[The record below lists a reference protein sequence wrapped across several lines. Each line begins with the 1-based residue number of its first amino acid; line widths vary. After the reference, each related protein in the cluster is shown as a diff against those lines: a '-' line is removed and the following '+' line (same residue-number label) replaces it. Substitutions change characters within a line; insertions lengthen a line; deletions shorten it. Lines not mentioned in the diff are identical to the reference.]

1 MRMLDDLAG
10 KVAVITGAGSGIG
23 EGLARACAAEGMHVV
38 VADVD
43 QARADTVAASLG
55 GVGSALPVAVDV
67 SDADAVD
74 RFATLV
80 YETFGA
86 THLLC
91 NNAGVCPFGRLW
103 EFTAVDWQWI
113 VGVNLFG
120 VANGIRSFVPR
131 MLAQGTGA
139 HIVNTASGAGF
150 IAEPRLGAYAAT
162 KHAVIAISDALRLE
176 LAPHGIGVS
185 ALCPGGVNTNII
197 QSGARRSAADPA
209 AALAED
215 LRAFMSEIDTSWST
229 VIEPAQVAATVLW
242 GIRENLPYI
251 VTAPGAKQIVAD
263 HHGVILD
270 AHDRAHRHDPSLP

>member
-1 MRMLDDLAG
+1 M
-10 KVAVITGAGSGIG
+10 
-23 EGLARACAAEGMHVV
+23 
-38 VADVD
+38 
-43 QARADTVAASLG
+43 
-55 GVGSALPVAVDV
+55 
-67 SDADAVD
+67 
-74 RFATLV
+74 
-80 YETFGA
+80 
-86 THLLC
+86 
-91 NNAGVCPFGRLW
+91 
-103 EFTAVDWQWI
+103 
-113 VGVNLFG
+113 NLFG

-162 KHAVIAISDALRLE
+162 KHEVIAISDALRLE
-176 LAPHGIGVS
+176 LAPYGIGVS

-197 QSGARRSAADPA
+197 QSGARRSAPDPA

-251 VTAPGAKQIVAD
+251 VTAPGAKQMVAE
-263 HHGVILD
+263 HQSIILD